1 MNSMATIFTTDFYR
15 RFHQQASDRRCL
27 QVARWSTM
35 LFGVAGTL
43 IAVYLAMQEAK
54 SIWDQF
60 LKIMGLFGGG
70 LAGMFMAAIFTR
82 QTHQA
87 GIVIGFAA
95 SAAVLYRVQAS
106 GAVHFFLYGAI
117 GIFTCAIIGWLAS
130 VVIPFP
136 AKNLDGLTIYSLRDK
151 D

>member
-1 MNSMATIFTTDFYR
+1 MI
-15 RFHQQASDRRCL
+15 
-27 QVARWSTM
+27 ARWATL
-35 LFGVAGTL
+35 LFGAAGTL

-82 QTHQA
+82 RTHQT
-87 GIVIGFAA
+87 GILIGFAA
-95 SAAVLYRVQAS
+95 SAAVLYAVQRS

-130 VVIPFP
+130 VAIPLP
-136 AKNLDGLTIYSLRDK
+136 AKDLDGLTIHSLREE
-151 D
+151 